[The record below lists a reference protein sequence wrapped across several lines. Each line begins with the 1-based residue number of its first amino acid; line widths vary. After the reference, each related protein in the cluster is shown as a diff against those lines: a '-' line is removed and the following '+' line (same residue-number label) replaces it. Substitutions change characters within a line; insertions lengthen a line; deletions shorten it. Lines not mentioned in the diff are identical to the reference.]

1 MTGKA
6 DSRVDATTLAR
17 EYYQALDTHDY
28 ESLGVAL
35 AAEFVHQRPD
45 MTLEGRQRFVQ
56 FMRSERPNMETS
68 HVIDGVYERTTDG
81 VREATADGVSERTS
95 DGAGETATGGFQ
107 EATIDEKDATE
118 AVAVSG
124 RLLDE
129 HDECITG
136 FVDIFTVADGRIQR
150 IRTYTD

>member
-28 ESLGVAL
+28 ETLESLL

-45 MTLEGRQRFVQ
+45 MTLEGGQRFVQ
-56 FMRSERPNMETS
+56 FMRSERPNTETS
-68 HVIDGVYERTTDG
+68 HVIDGVYERTAGG
-81 VREATADGVSERTS
+81 VGETNTNGVYERTD
-95 DGAGETATGGFQ
+95 DGRETAADGFQ
-107 EATIDEKDATE
+107 EATIDEKDATK

-129 HDECITG
+129 HDERITG